1 MSMLRSLRLRR
12 AERRGYNEAMSTSGI
27 ADVLFDDPLEEEA
40 YWKGRQRGNLERLGL
55 VIVR

>member
-1 MSMLRSLRLRR
+1 MLRSLRLRR

-55 VIVR
+55 VIAR